1 MVKPIPDGFHSV
13 TPSMTFKDSNKA
25 LEFYKK
31 AFGASVLSIFP
42 GLDGKGVMHAVMRI
56 GDSIVMMGDEMGP
69 QCKSAES
76 LGATPINLWIYTENV
91 DAFFQRAVQAG
102 ARVTMPVA
110 EAFWGDRWGQLQDP
124 FGYSWSVATKT
135 RELSESEIKKG
146 AEDFFASMG
155 KK

>member
-76 LGATPINLWIYTENV
+76 LGATPINPWIYTENV